1 MYEDHQTTKSSEEE
15 GHVVTNYS
23 DNMFGSASS
32 SPTGTVKT
40 PDFKLSTFL
49 NPNFSYIIPV
59 CSHFQNP
66 NFSKISSLIFA
77 SLKFYGFSE
86 GRVWDGEHDGD
97 IRLVN
102 RVG

>member
-15 GHVVTNYS
+15 GHVVTNFS

-66 NFSKISSLIFA
+66 NFSKFFFFFLH
-77 SLKFYGFSE
+77 LKKLMGFSE
-86 GRVWDGEHDGD
+86 RRVWDGEHDGD
-97 IRLVN
+97 VRLVN